1 MSKVLNATI
10 SGTYKTAKG
19 DVIDYDNVKI
29 VLPLVERDLAE
40 MHIQGRY
47 AAPAIKADGRF
58 KDRIDIITRVYVDE
72 MEEGEADLSMFGKNI
87 LDMSFE
93 ELQDLATLKDLR
105 RVPLAKDISG
115 VSIREMRARAYEE
128 YCRVV
133 LNRIVDAD
141 VNYTSLEPVFVD
153 DEGSRREFGS
163 RKSGE
168 ASIET
173 AFAGETEKSAF
184 TLAELKEMA
193 KQRGIDIRG
202 NVGYDKLHAM
212 LFA

>member
-1 MSKVLNATI
+1 
-10 SGTYKTAKG
+10 
-19 DVIDYDNVKI
+19 
-29 VLPLVERDLAE
+29 
-40 MHIQGRY
+40 
-47 AAPAIKADGRF
+47 
-58 KDRIDIITRVYVDE
+58 
-72 MEEGEADLSMFGKNI
+72 
-87 LDMSFE
+87 
-93 ELQDLATLKDLR
+93 
-105 RVPLAKDISG
+105 
-115 VSIREMRARAYEE
+115 MRARAYEE

-173 AFAGETEKSAF
+173 AFAGDTEKSAF